1 MDQKQSEKSSGIPR
15 SSRGSEIASQ
25 TPQKTNE
32 PLLTEPKLPKRYK
45 IISEFFDQMTCSLRL
60 LSLCK
65 KSPTF
70 RNVSAQVQV
79 LTKREFLYGHL
90 AQIKYILPEAL
101 QTDKILV
108 HDKKTLCVRPDV
120 KITLLFDG
128 IDVHLERS
136 RVIALQELF
145 ASRLEDFVSSHP
157 EACDVPEAMLPELFN
172 QSSKVFSQT
181 NYSLEDVGGD
191 SIVQSQPTPE
201 VGNLLEVPDTLQ
213 HVRKHFSEVI
223 VPALEKTGLLV
234 SQSPP
239 PPSMRNQESES
250 RGEICID
257 TVCADSDVVNGQA
270 VNSGQN
276 EVTPEGFPGFTGSTN
291 STQLTGTGPSV
302 GYVACESPA
311 VKEKC
316 HDAEDHIFSQTRS
329 GMCQQMA
336 SSLPGTVAVINDISL
351 AVGCSSV
358 TKEELLHKIIIN
370 NFDIVERREAEE
382 QVELLEKL
390 VPGWIYKKSTPS
402 GDTTY
407 RLGEFAAKRLQISIL
422 IGRACQWCQLI
433 QLQHPSAALTAFSL
447 LLRSGL
453 RPDSFSVVGGLSACE
468 RSRYLLGG
476 RGIHGMVLRSGFDSE
491 PIVGNALVD
500 MYSRNGEIGAAA
512 VSALRVF
519 DKMPVRNEVSWTA
532 MILGCVRGERPIRAL
547 ELFKEMKDDGVAGPT
562 EITLVAVLSGCADN
576 GALDLG
582 LCIHGYISKIGMT
595 ENVAV
600 TNALLDMYS
609 KSGSLGSALSLFKEM
624 QSRDVFSWTTMVS
637 AYASHG
643 KGSFALEMFYAILD
657 SGVCPNEVT
666 FLSVLSA
673 CSHAGMV
680 LEGREIFRRMTE
692 FYGLQPKI
700 EH

>member
-90 AQIKYILPEAL
+90 AQIKYILPEAV

-311 VKEKC
+311 VKVSSSGENLSIETPAQLTPKRAIPNGDDYQKSTYGDGDKCLPSHKPTKRSLNFFVEGDGNASSFTVGESESCEHVPSNSICATVPIAESSISTSAAVPWQEKC

-407 RLGEFAAKRLQISIL
+407 SVKRVS
-422 IGRACQWCQLI
+422 
-433 QLQHPSAALTAFSL
+433 
-447 LLRSGL
+447 
-453 RPDSFSVVGGLSACE
+453 SVE
-468 RSRYLLGG
+468 
-476 RGIHGMVLRSGFDSE
+476 
-491 PIVGNALVD
+491 
-500 MYSRNGEIGAAA
+500 
-512 VSALRVF
+512 
-519 DKMPVRNEVSWTA
+519 
-532 MILGCVRGERPIRAL
+532 
-547 ELFKEMKDDGVAGPT
+547 
-562 EITLVAVLSGCADN
+562 
-576 GALDLG
+576 
-582 LCIHGYISKIGMT
+582 
-595 ENVAV
+595 
-600 TNALLDMYS
+600 
-609 KSGSLGSALSLFKEM
+609 
-624 QSRDVFSWTTMVS
+624 
-637 AYASHG
+637 
-643 KGSFALEMFYAILD
+643 
-657 SGVCPNEVT
+657 
-666 FLSVLSA
+666 SVLSRLF
-673 CSHAGMV
+673 S
-680 LEGREIFRRMTE
+680 T
-692 FYGLQPKI
+692 
-700 EH
+700 